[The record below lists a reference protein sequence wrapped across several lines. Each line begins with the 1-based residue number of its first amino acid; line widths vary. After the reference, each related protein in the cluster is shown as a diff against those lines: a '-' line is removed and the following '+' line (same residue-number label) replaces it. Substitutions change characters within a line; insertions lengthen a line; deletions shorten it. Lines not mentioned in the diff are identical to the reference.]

1 MMQGVLGEPNFYTRK
16 KACLSRASSLM
27 FGAFNILPCNQAAE
41 SCRDAIMTLPRMTT
55 EILPDIQNMGD
66 SRGIAI
72 NKVGIKKFRLPVYVQ
87 DQQHKGQ
94 HTVAECSMYVNLPC
108 DFKGTHMSRF
118 AEILNTDE
126 FAITLQSLKDT
137 LLKMTQLL
145 DARDAYLELSF
156 CYFIKKT
163 APVSAITSM
172 MDYKVTL
179 MGELVDGRYAVFIKT
194 VVPITSLCPCSKEI
208 SQYGAHNQRSYVTVT
223 VELKKFVWIEEIIRI
238 VEQAG
243 SCEVYGILKRPDEKY
258 VTEKAYE
265 NPKFVEDIVRDIA
278 VQLNADERIVAYEVE
293 SENVESIHN
302 HSAIA
307 VITRDKRQQA
317 P

>member
-1 MMQGVLGEPNFYTRK
+1 
-16 KACLSRASSLM
+16 
-27 FGAFNILPCNQAAE
+27 
-41 SCRDAIMTLPRMTT
+41 MTLP
-55 EILPDIQNMGD
+55 EFLPDIQKMED

-72 NKVGIKKFRLPVYVQ
+72 NKVGIKNFRLPVYVQ
-87 DQQHKGQ
+87 DRQNKGQ
-94 HTVAECSMYVNLPC
+94 HTVAECSMYVNLPS

-118 AEILNTDE
+118 AEILNAEE
-126 FAITLQSLKDT
+126 FAVTLHSLKDT

-145 DARDAYLELSF
+145 DARDAYLEMTF
-156 CYFIKKT
+156 CYFIKKM
-163 APVSAITSM
+163 APVSAIASM

-179 MGELVDGRYAVFIKT
+179 MGELVDGKYAIFIKT

-223 VELKKFVWIEEIIRI
+223 VELKKFVWIEEIIKI
-238 VEQAG
+238 VENAG

-278 VQLNADERIVAYEVE
+278 VQLNKDDRIVAYAVE

-307 VITRDKRQQA
+307 VITRDKRIRGGV
-317 P
+317 

>member
-1 MMQGVLGEPNFYTRK
+1 MLGIGSKKGLPLLPIFITLGAFYTNLIQK
-16 KACLSRASSLM
+16 SIMSL
-27 FGAFNILPCNQAAE
+27 A
-41 SCRDAIMTLPRMTT
+41 RMTN
-55 EILPDIQNMGD
+55 ELLPDIQNMGD
-66 SRGIAI
+66 CRGIAI
-72 NKVGIKKFRLPVYVQ
+72 NKVGIKKFKLPVYVQ
-87 DQQHKGQ
+87 DQQHIGQ
-94 HTVAECSMYVNLPC
+94 HTVAECSMYVNLPS

-156 CYFIKKT
+156 CYFIRKT

-172 MDYKVTL
+172 MDYQVTL
-179 MGELVDGRYAVFIKT
+179 MGELVHGQYAVFIKT

-208 SQYGAHNQRSYVTVT
+208 SRYGAHNQRSYVTVT

-238 VEQAG
+238 IEQAG

-258 VTEKAYE
+258 VTERAYD
-265 NPKFVEDIVRDIA
+265 NPKFVEDIVRDVA
-278 VQLNADERIVAYEVE
+278 MQLNMDDRIIAYEIE

-302 HSAIA
+302 HSALA
-307 VITRDKRQQA
+307 VITHDKRKNL

>member
-1 MMQGVLGEPNFYTRK
+1 
-16 KACLSRASSLM
+16 
-27 FGAFNILPCNQAAE
+27 
-41 SCRDAIMTLPRMTT
+41 MTLPRMTT

-66 SRGIAI
+66 FRGIAI

-87 DQQHKGQ
+87 DQQQKGQ
-94 HTVAECSMYVNLPC
+94 HTVAECSMYVNLPS

-118 AEILNTDE
+118 AELLNTDE

-317 P
+317 F

>member
-1 MMQGVLGEPNFYTRK
+1 
-16 KACLSRASSLM
+16 
-27 FGAFNILPCNQAAE
+27 
-41 SCRDAIMTLPRMTT
+41 MTLPRMTT
-55 EILPDIQNMGD
+55 EILPDIQNMWD

-72 NKVGIKKFRLPVYVQ
+72 NKVGIKKFKLPVYVQ

-179 MGELVDGRYAVFIKT
+179 MGELVDGRYAVFINT

-317 P
+317 S

>member
-1 MMQGVLGEPNFYTRK
+1 LPVPPIFINVRGISFLRRPAPFAQG
-16 KACLSRASSLM
+16 
-27 FGAFNILPCNQAAE
+27 QAAE
-41 SCRDAIMTLPRMTT
+41 SCRDSIMTLPRMTT
-55 EILPDIQNMGD
+55 EILPDIQKMGD

-72 NKVGIKKFRLPVYVQ
+72 NKVGIKNFRLPVYVQ
-87 DQQHKGQ
+87 DRLNKGQ
-94 HTVAECSMYVNLPC
+94 HTIADCSMYVNLPC

-118 AEILNTDE
+118 AEILHAEE
-126 FAITLQSLKDT
+126 FAVTLHSVKDT

-145 DARDAYLELSF
+145 DARDAYLELAF
-156 CYFIKKT
+156 CYFIKKN
-163 APVSAITSM
+163 APVSGIASM

-179 MGELVDGRYAVFIKT
+179 MGELVDGKYAIFIKA

-238 VEQAG
+238 IEDSG

-278 VQLNADERIVAYEVE
+278 VRLNQDDRIVAYAVE

-307 VITRDKRQQA
+307 VITRDKRQ
-317 P
+317 